1 MSYSLVLGFIAALR
15 IYLKT
20 LLEKFVGFA
29 ALWKC
34 NTTLIK
40 MREFIAVFVAGVKQ
54 WRFL

>member
-40 MREFIAVFVAGVKQ
+40 MREFSIYIY
-54 WRFL
+54 